1 MDFVMFEG
9 RSCAQVADDELKV
22 TVTQECGQVARI
34 LHRQSGVS
42 PLWTSPWPSVEP
54 SRYSPETHPQYGTG
68 AEARLLASM
77 LGHSLCLDVFGHP
90 DAAEAAAGIPVH
102 GEASVA
108 HYSLSGDERS
118 IEMTAELPKAQM
130 TFSRRVELA
139 GRGVVAFKEVL
150 ESQTG
155 FDRPI
160 AWTQHVTLGASFLEA
175 GRTRFALSA
184 DRSRTFENRF
194 NDGLGMQV
202 DGAEFDWPLC
212 PMKDGTVENLS
223 ILTSRPVSGGFT
235 AHRLEPAQEHAFFI
249 AWSERS
255 RLAFGYVW
263 RRADFPWLSRW
274 EENHLRPQPPWNSRG
289 FALGLEFGV
298 SPMVESRRAM
308 VERNRMFDT
317 PTFRWLPARS
327 HAQVKYCAFLRH
339 AVSMP
344 QKVVWDGDARVE
356 LI

>member
-1 MDFVMFEG
+1 
-9 RSCAQVADDELKV
+9 
-22 TVTQECGQVARI
+22 
-34 LHRQSGVS
+34 
-42 PLWTSPWPSVEP
+42 
-54 SRYSPETHPQYGTG
+54 
-68 AEARLLASM
+68 
-77 LGHSLCLDVFGHP
+77 
-90 DAAEAAAGIPVH
+90 
-102 GEASVA
+102 
-108 HYSLSGDERS
+108 
-118 IEMTAELPKAQM
+118 
-130 TFSRRVELA
+130 
-139 GRGVVAFKEVL
+139 
-150 ESQTG
+150 
-155 FDRPI
+155 
-160 AWTQHVTLGASFLEA
+160 
-175 GRTRFALSA
+175 
-184 DRSRTFENRF
+184 
-194 NDGLGMQV
+194 MQV

-249 AWSERS
+249 AWSERC

-327 HAQVKYCAFLRH
+327 RAQVKYCAFLRH